1 MIILTVVLNQAPD
14 LGIVHL
20 ARLYQAQPGAG
31 WQVFQPLINVSILAR
46 CQAGQI
52 ANTDRSAAAPRV
64 LGMQRLARVNPVQ
77 LPLVC
82 EQLMDVVLTP
92 VGGKPEQ
99 CWFLF
104 HDPFPRITE
113 KQVSGQFLK
122 LAEYQNLTATENRAE
137 WLACKY
143 SRRCL
148 E

>member
-1 MIILTVVLNQAPD
+1 
-14 LGIVHL
+14 
-20 ARLYQAQPGAG
+20 
-31 WQVFQPLINVSILAR
+31 
-46 CQAGQI
+46 
-52 ANTDRSAAAPRV
+52 
-64 LGMQRLARVNPVQ
+64 
-77 LPLVC
+77 
-82 EQLMDVVLTP
+82 MDVVLTP